1 MKLKNFLAMMA
12 IALCAVA
19 CSDNDDKKEDTVIP
33 AQEVAGIYNGT
44 LSLSVSGNDQGTS
57 DSQVKITA
65 EEGGTVQVLLVGG
78 AGEGMMSL
86 PDIAIPGIKVHT
98 SDNVT
103 YISVSYTH
111 LFSRMT
117 GRFCACTQKDI
128 PKSNSKKRHF
138 SFICFFS
145 VESANIIKPL
155 IFLVQKS
162 CIFKIKSYLC
172 NAFNKKHF

>member
-1 MKLKNFLAMMA
+1 MVIMVRVYKVDVYKRQ
-12 IALCAVA
+12 

-86 PDIAIPGIKVHT
+86 PDIACLLYT
-98 SDNVT
+98 SRCV
-103 YISVSYTH
+103 
-111 LFSRMT
+111 
-117 GRFCACTQKDI
+117 
-128 PKSNSKKRHF
+128 
-138 SFICFFS
+138 
-145 VESANIIKPL
+145 
-155 IFLVQKS
+155 
-162 CIFKIKSYLC
+162 
-172 NAFNKKHF
+172 

>member
-103 YISVSYTH
+103 YI
-111 LFSRMT
+111 L
-117 GRFCACTQKDI
+117 
-128 PKSNSKKRHF
+128 P
-138 SFICFFS
+138 
-145 VESANIIKPL
+145 ESAVDVTVGSVKYTGSLQGTIKDEKAHEG
-155 IFLVQKS
+155 I
-162 CIFKIKSYLC
+162 
-172 NAFNKKHF
+172 

>member
-103 YISVSYTH
+103 YI
-111 LFSRMT
+111 L
-117 GRFCACTQKDI
+117 
-128 PKSNSKKRHF
+128 P
-138 SFICFFS
+138 
-145 VESANIIKPL
+145 ESAVDVTVGSVKYTGSLQGTIKDEKADL
-155 IFLVQKS
+155 IFTLKLGAMPMAITATFVGTK
-162 CIFKIKSYLC
+162 
-172 NAFNKKHF
+172 

>member
-103 YISVSYTH
+103 YI
-111 LFSRMT
+111 L
-117 GRFCACTQKDI
+117 
-128 PKSNSKKRHF
+128 P
-138 SFICFFS
+138 
-145 VESANIIKPL
+145 ESAVDVTVGSVKYTGSLQGTIKDEKADL
-155 IFLVQKS
+155 IFTLKPGAMPKAITATFVGTK
-162 CIFKIKSYLC
+162 
-172 NAFNKKHF
+172 

>member
-1 MKLKNFLAMMA
+1 MM
-12 IALCAVA
+12 I
-19 CSDNDDKKEDTVIP
+19 KTEDTVIP

-103 YISVSYTH
+103 YI
-111 LFSRMT
+111 L
-117 GRFCACTQKDI
+117 
-128 PKSNSKKRHF
+128 P
-138 SFICFFS
+138 
-145 VESANIIKPL
+145 ESAVDVTCWFCKIYRKFTGTIRMKRL
-155 IFLVQKS
+155 I
-162 CIFKIKSYLC
+162 
-172 NAFNKKHF
+172 